1 MSKAAPHQSSNL
13 EKNKQIIRNFIED
26 TLNRHDIAAADR
38 YFAENPRQ
46 FKQFIS
52 GFFQRFPDSHTTID
66 HILAEDDKVLV
77 MMTGTA
83 TDNQTGKQVTIKA
96 SDLLPNMHLQWLIN
110 TKASFAYKISNI
122 LLVKSAILI
131 GF

>member
-13 EKNKQIIRNFIED
+13 EKNKQTIRNFIED
-26 TLNRHDIAAADR
+26 TLNRHDIAAVNR

-46 FKQFIS
+46 FKQFLS
-52 GFFQRFPDSHTTID
+52 GFFQRFLDSDTTID

-83 TDNQTGKQVTIKA
+83 TDNQTGKRVTIKSA
-96 SDLLPNMHLQWLIN
+96 DLFRIENGTIAEPWDVVDRSEI
-110 TKASFAYKISNI
+110 
-122 LLVKSAILI
+122 V
-131 GF
+131 

>member
-1 MSKAAPHQSSNL
+1 MTKAAPHQSSNL
-13 EKNKQIIRNFIED
+13 EENKQIIRNFIED
-26 TLNRHDIAAADR
+26 ILNKHDIAAADR

-46 FKQFIS
+46 FKQFLS

-83 TDNQTGKQVTIKA
+83 TDNQTGKRVTIKA
-96 SDLLPNMHLQWLIN
+96 ADLFRIENGTIAEHWDVVDRSEIM
-110 TKASFAYKISNI
+110 
-122 LLVKSAILI
+122 
-131 GF
+131 